1 MTLKNV
7 FIEIGEVEKEPEK
20 SLKNKRALCV
30 LQGEGTTVGPL
41 GGHRGVG
48 GCDYLTGILLLGSW
62 VLGISPQHKVN

>member
-41 GGHRGVG
+41 GVIEGWEG
-48 GCDYLTGILLLGSW
+48 TIT
-62 VLGISPQHKVN
+62 